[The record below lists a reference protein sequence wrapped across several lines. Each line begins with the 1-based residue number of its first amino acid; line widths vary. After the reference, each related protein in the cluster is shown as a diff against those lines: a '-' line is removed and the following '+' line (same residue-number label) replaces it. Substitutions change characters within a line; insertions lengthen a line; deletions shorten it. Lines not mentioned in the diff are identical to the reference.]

1 MKVTSNSPLCE
12 NTNHVH
18 LTLLHFGHAV
28 VGAEWAGNSA
38 DINMSR
44 LYYIVD
50 GETKAGD
57 FNGCESSY
65 HLCDECKECRVKAL
79 ALFDQDAYVG
89 RPNLE
94 RMIAQGFPDLSSI
107 ATPEK

>member
-1 MKVTSNSPLCE
+1 MGSGFKKYNVYCPV
-12 NTNHVH
+12 NHRNED
-18 LTLLHFGHAV
+18 V
-28 VGAEWAGNSA
+28 VV
-38 DINMSR
+38 
-44 LYYIVD
+44 YYIVD

-65 HLCDECKECRVKAL
+65 HLCDECKDCRVKAL